1 MNDPENRTNKTDMLE
16 AALRYAARDWKIFP
30 LYEPESDGS
39 CSTEAFARSL
49 KVHRATVARQWQ
61 KASGVLA
68 DAVPAVQMGA
78 ELFTTTPDADDERG
92 EWTPEELEAD
102 LNGFLSTADAKRLVS
117 KPVCEHRTRLACDTA
132 ARR

>member
-1 MNDPENRTNKTDMLE
+1 MGLQQRL
-16 AALRYAARDWKIFP
+16 L
-30 LYEPESDGS
+30 S
-39 CSTEAFARSL
+39 STEAFARSL

-102 LNGFLSTADAKRLVS
+102 LNGFLSTVDAKRLVS